1 MYRHLITHKLQRLYE
16 NFHKEAP
23 ADLLAHLGSLDA
35 YSNQFRTYMLKH
47 VHFVPR
53 PPRVLLRRLR
63 GCRKGAQ
70 EQVHFV
76 RRRARCQ
83 T

>member
-1 MYRHLITHKLQRLYE
+1 MVFSLAAFFVLFMYRHLTTLQLQRLYE

-35 YSNQFRTYMLKH
+35 CSNQCFYNSSMYFMEVSML
-47 VHFVPR
+47 
-53 PPRVLLRRLR
+53 
-63 GCRKGAQ
+63 
-70 EQVHFV
+70 
-76 RRRARCQ
+76 